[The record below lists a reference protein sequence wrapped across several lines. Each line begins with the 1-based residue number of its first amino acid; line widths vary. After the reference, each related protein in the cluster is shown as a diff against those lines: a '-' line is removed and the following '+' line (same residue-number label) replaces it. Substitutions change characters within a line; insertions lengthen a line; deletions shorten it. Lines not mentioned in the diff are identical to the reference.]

1 MIITGRTINQL
12 PTLSA
17 ITSASTLILQ
27 TGNTTFK
34 ANLSEFA
41 KSNVFGS
48 MYQNLIP
55 VSSNT
60 FTIGTTGSTIKS
72 LYVTSGSVIVGKS
85 GIIGID
91 SSGNTYSTSGIST
104 PSLFIGN
111 VTSDGIKSTGTTFLI
126 ISGDTLIR
134 NQSGQSI
141 NLFKQ
146 IVPTGGTTSQVLAK
160 SSNNNYD
167 FNWLNL
173 QGIYITGATSNGGGL
188 NIYQSATT
196 STLAFKTI
204 TSQTPTHIIISDIGG
219 LLSISGTGILSIT
232 NNGAGAF
239 VAQSGTSS
247 SVALRSL
254 SSQTP
259 SYLSINASGELMLFS
274 SNTAN
279 LTTSTISNL
288 NYIDFNTGAT
298 QSPAFGRVYF
308 DGTEQA
314 LTYYGQTNTPVRI
327 GQQLYSRVI
336 NSSGVLIPKGTAV
349 KITGSTST
357 LPAITPAIASH
368 LGDNRVAGITVLD
381 IANGATGLI
390 ITKGLFSGLTLNNY
404 SVGDSLFLSPFSAGT
419 YTSSTTS
426 FPFNSRVNRLGRVV
440 TTGTTTGQI
449 FVDISNEDNTLSLT
463 SIERNILE
471 GNVIST
477 GTYEYTGLTTGS
489 TNTTFNVAPLRGWI
503 VQNTYEYATEPEV
516 DNIYY
521 TGGTNIP
528 VTNIATADATYL
540 LINTASTLYQQT
552 TFPTPQQ
559 RRENIFIGKVV
570 HPNRSTILALNNT
583 VDFDVSPM
591 SALRDLWTP
600 IKLVNDGIFVSPNTG
615 LTFNMSSGKLW
626 GNGIGWASN
635 QLNPNSVNISS
646 KVGASFFYRTRTGG
660 TSSAVT
666 NIDPTKYD
674 VNGVITSMGTAG
686 VDDASNQR
694 IYLYPTGILNV
705 LYGQTKYTNLAA
717 AVAGIQS
724 ESFVTYPNASTTGI
738 LIGILSVRNDIVN
751 DNKLLSDTDYAVFTP
766 VSKFGELLGGTAG
779 LSTTTLQQAYNNS
792 TTPEIITTTT
802 LGAVSI
808 QNGAGANTL
817 NIFEGQNSGG
827 TTTSFIKADGTISGL
842 TFLGDG
848 SQLSRYYGSFYSTS
862 AMTAANTTTA
872 YVMSA
877 NTTGVNNGVILS
889 SGSRIVMQSAGTYD
903 IKYSAQLI
911 KTSGSPSS
919 STVSIWL
926 RKNGTDIQNT
936 NAEFDITKITAN
948 NGKTVASFNYID
960 TFTAGQYIE
969 FVWSTTST
977 DVTVGNIG
985 AQANPTR
992 PTTPSLYVVVRQV

>member
-1 MIITGRTINQL
+1 MILTGRTIPQL
-12 PTLSA
+12 PQLTATTNNSLLP
-17 ITSASTLILQ
+17 IQLLGTTYYTTIL
-27 TGNTTFK
+27 
-34 ANLSEFA
+34 
-41 KSNVFGS
+41 
-48 MYQNLIP
+48 NLIK
-55 VSSNT
+55 SSPFGT
-60 FTIGTTGSTIKS
+60 FYQDLVPT
-72 LYVTSGSVIVGKS
+72 
-85 GIIGID
+85 
-91 SSGNTYSTSGIST
+91 SGNTFSIGSLSNKLKSIITNDVSATAITTTLINTNTVPTKGDTFAMLGDITANTVGSGASIFVSASSANLTFKSLSSST
-104 PSLFIGN
+104 PDN
-111 VTSDGIKSTGTTFLI
+111 I
-126 ISGDTLIR
+126 IVSSSGDLITF
-134 NQSGQSI
+134 S
-141 NLFKQ
+141 
-146 IVPTGGTTSQVLAK
+146 AK
-160 SSNNNYD
+160 T
-167 FNWLNL
+167 F
-173 QGIYITGATSNGGGL
+173 ITGATNSNSGAS
-188 NIYQSATT
+188 IFQSADTQT
-196 STLAFKTI
+196 LSFRTLSSST
-204 TSQTPTHIIISDIGG
+204 PNNN
-219 LLSISGTGILSIT
+219 LSIT
-232 NNGAGAF
+232 T
-239 VAQSGTSS
+239 SGDLILLSS
-247 SVALRSL
+247 S
-254 SSQTP
+254 TNP
-259 SYLSINASGELMLFS
+259 
-274 SNTAN
+274 
-279 LTTSTISNL
+279 NL

-314 LTYYGQTNTPVRI
+314 LTYYGQTNTPVRL

-336 NSSGVLIPKGTAV
+336 NNSGVLISKGTAV
-349 KITGSTST
+349 KITGATSN
-357 LPAITPAIASH
+357 LPAITPAIAEH
-368 LGDNRVAGITVLD
+368 TGDNRVAGITILD
-381 IANGATGLI
+381 IDNGATGLI

-404 SVGDSLFLSPFSAGT
+404 AVGDSLFLSPFSAGT

-426 FPFNSRVNRLGRVV
+426 FPFDSRVNRLGRVIA
-440 TTGTTTGQI
+440 TGTTTGEI

-471 GNVIST
+471 GNVVST

-503 VQNTYEYATEPEV
+503 VRNTYEYATLPEV
-516 DNIYY
+516 TNLYY
-521 TGGTNIP
+521 TGGTNIS

-540 LINTASTLYQQT
+540 LINSAATLYQQT
-552 TFPTPQQ
+552 TFPTPQE
-559 RRENIFIGKVV
+559 RRQNIFIGKVV

-583 VDFDVSPM
+583 VDYDVSPM
-591 SALRDLWTP
+591 ASLRDLWTP
-600 IKLVNDGIFVSPNTG
+600 IKLVNDGIVASPNTG
-615 LTFNMSSGKLW
+615 LTFNISSGKLW

-635 QLNPNSVNISS
+635 QLNPNNIDISA
-646 KVGASFFYRTRTGG
+646 KAPASFFYRTRTGG

-674 VNGVITSMGTAG
+674 VNGVITSMGTPS

-694 IYLYPTGILNV
+694 IYLYPTGVLNV
-705 LYGQTKYTNLAA
+705 LYGQTKYNNLAA

-738 LIGILSVRNDIVN
+738 LIGILSVRNDIIH

-792 TTPEIITTTT
+792 STPEIVTDSTR
-802 LGAVSI
+802 GAVSI

-827 TTTSFIKADGTISGL
+827 TITSFIKADGTISGL

-848 SQLSRYYGSFYSTS
+848 SQLTRYYGSFYNTS
-862 AMTAANTTTA
+862 AMTAANTTTG
-872 YVMSA
+872 YIMSA

-926 RKNGTDIQNT
+926 RKNGTDIQNS
-936 NAEFDITKITAN
+936 NAEFDITKLTAN
-948 NGKTVASFNYID
+948 NGKTIASWNYVD

-985 AQANPTR
+985 SQANPTR
-992 PTTPSLYVVVRQV
+992 PTTPSLYVSVSQV